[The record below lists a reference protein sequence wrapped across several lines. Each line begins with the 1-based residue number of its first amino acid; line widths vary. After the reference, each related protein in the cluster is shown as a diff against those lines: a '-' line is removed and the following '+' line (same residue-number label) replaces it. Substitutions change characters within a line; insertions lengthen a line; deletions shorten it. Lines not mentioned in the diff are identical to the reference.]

1 MHPRNTLYY
10 YISLLEG
17 GFYTVITI
25 IEDKGS
31 EKKSTEEGKSEEQFS
46 QSSISGKPSPFI
58 GSIGDL
64 NIIRSKKKERII
76 RNKSWDNF

>member
-1 MHPRNTLYY
+1 MPFRNTLKYS
-10 YISLLEG
+10 ISQLEG
-17 GFYTVITI
+17 DFYNVII
-25 IEDKGS
+25 IEDKQS

-64 NIIRSKKKERII
+64 NIIRSKKKEKII